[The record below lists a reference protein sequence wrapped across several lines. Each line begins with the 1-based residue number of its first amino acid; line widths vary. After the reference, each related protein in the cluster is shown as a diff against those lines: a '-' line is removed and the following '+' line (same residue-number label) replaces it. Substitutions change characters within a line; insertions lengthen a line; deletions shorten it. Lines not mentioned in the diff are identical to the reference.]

1 MRILFVCTGNTC
13 RSPMAQALTE
23 KIAREKNWSLF
34 CDSAGLAA
42 IKGQAVSEYALAA
55 LEEGFGI
62 RSFQHSAK
70 SVTRAMAAEFDL
82 VVAMTENHKRY
93 LTQAFSCGEKTV
105 TLPEEVGDPY
115 GSDRKSY
122 LACAKQIEKGLY
134 ALIEEG
140 IIRESMP

>member
-1 MRILFVCTGNTC
+1 MAIERISEPRPEPKPLIITICARFLDESMRVQLFSKPQHIQASNTN
-13 RSPMAQALTE
+13 
-23 KIAREKNWSLF
+23 REPQENCKLLMSSK
-34 CDSAGLAA
+34 DSS
-42 IKGQAVSEYALAA
+42 K
-55 LEEGFGI
+55 LE
-62 RSFQHSAK
+62 

-122 LACAKQIEKGLY
+122 LACVKQIEKGLY